1 MTVPLELDDL
11 PAEARRTMERR
22 AAVAGIPVEEY
33 ARRVLAETATKPTA
47 AELRARIEA
56 RGLVHLP
63 EPSEVT
69 VRRLRDWGE

>member
-11 PAEARRTMERR
+11 PAEARRMMERR
-22 AAVAGIPVEEY
+22 AAVAGVEPAEY
-33 ARRVLAETATKPTA
+33 ARRVLAEAATKPTV
-47 AELRARIEA
+47 AELSARIKA
-56 RGLVHLP
+56 RGPVHLP